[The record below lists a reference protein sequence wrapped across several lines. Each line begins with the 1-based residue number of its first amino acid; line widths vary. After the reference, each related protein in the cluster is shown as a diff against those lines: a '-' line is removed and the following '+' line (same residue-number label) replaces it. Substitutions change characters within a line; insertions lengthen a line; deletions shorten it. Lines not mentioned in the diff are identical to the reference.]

1 MKNLPNYHLSLIFI
15 AQLFRSIFTEKI
27 RSFHND
33 SENIVAKMG
42 TQVVIHNNKLMPRA
56 GPGLLVFNHY
66 SREGFSILFAAAA
79 IAATI
84 PFEMHWVMT
93 GAWTFP
99 GRPFSRQLRNLS
111 EWLFRRIAQV
121 YGFTLTPP
129 MPPAPADQEARAEAI
144 RRVFQR
150 IKANP
155 STLVALAPEGR
166 DFPGGVLGMPPT
178 GSGKFLLELSRRL
191 EMVYPVGIFEE
202 GGALHL
208 CFGAP
213 FDLYSIIKGSTLEP
227 GEASRIVMERIASLL
242 PGYLAGE
249 FHNQKVTR
257 EPGNS
262 V

>member
-1 MKNLPNYHLSLIFI
+1 MGVPLIIHEKDLAPN
-15 AQLFRSIFTEKI
+15 QK
-27 RSFHND
+27 
-33 SENIVAKMG
+33 
-42 TQVVIHNNKLMPRA
+42 
-56 GPGLLVFNHY
+56 PGMVVFNHY
-66 SREGFSILFAAAA
+66 SREGFSILYAVAA
-79 IAATI
+79 IASSV
-84 PFEMHWVMT
+84 PSDMHWMMT

-111 EWLFRRIAQV
+111 EWVFRRIAQV

-129 MPPAPADQEARAEAI
+129 LPPDPSDNQARTEAI
-144 RRVFQR
+144 RRVFQH

-166 DFPGGVLGMPPT
+166 DFPGGVLGIPPA

-191 EMVYPVGIFEE
+191 GMVYPVGVFEE
-202 GGALHL
+202 DGALHL

-213 FDLYSIIKGSTLEP
+213 FDIYSIIKESSLEP
-227 GEASRIVMERIASLL
+227 GEASRVVMEHIASLL
-242 PGYLAGE
+242 PGHLAGE

-257 EPGNS
+257 KPGNS